1 VVGLAE
7 RWGAVMALRWAVGLA
22 PLLERVW
29 DAALVAHL
37 VVGSAREWD
46 CGLEGGSARR
56 WGDAMEREFASAEE
70 WVSV

>member
-1 VVGLAE
+1 MVGLAE
-7 RWGAVMALRWAVGLA
+7 RWGAVMVWPWAFGLA
-22 PLLERVW
+22 AQKERVW

-56 WGDAMEREFASAEE
+56 WGEAMEREFASAEE